1 MVSNPLILACLSG
14 LAYSSLN
21 TPLPRVVDN
30 TFGLMAPLTLPLAL
44 ISIGGSLTFT
54 KFADNLKYS
63 SIAALFKLVLLPLVG
78 WTVMMLLQV
87 SDLSFKV
94 AMLYFALPTSP
105 ANYILSGQLNS
116 DVDLATAAIVLST
129 VLSIVSLSVTLIA
142 LGG

>member
-1 MVSNPLILACLSG
+1 
-14 LAYSSLN
+14 
-21 TPLPRVVDN
+21 
-30 TFGLMAPLTLPLAL
+30 MAPLTLPLAL